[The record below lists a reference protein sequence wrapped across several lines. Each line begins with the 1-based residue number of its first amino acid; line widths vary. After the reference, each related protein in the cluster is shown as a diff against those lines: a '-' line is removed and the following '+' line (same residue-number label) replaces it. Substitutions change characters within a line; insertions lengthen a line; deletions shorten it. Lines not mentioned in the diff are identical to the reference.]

1 MWFSGDDMGVI
12 WWLQW
17 KFLMVEVQEIY
28 WGIPSLDFRV
38 EWFVD
43 DEKFNLRVKN
53 LTRNLGYV
61 CVFL

>member
-1 MWFSGDDMGVI
+1 
-12 WWLQW
+12 
-17 KFLMVEVQEIY
+17 MVEVQEIY

-61 CVFL
+61 CVFYREDGDKAF